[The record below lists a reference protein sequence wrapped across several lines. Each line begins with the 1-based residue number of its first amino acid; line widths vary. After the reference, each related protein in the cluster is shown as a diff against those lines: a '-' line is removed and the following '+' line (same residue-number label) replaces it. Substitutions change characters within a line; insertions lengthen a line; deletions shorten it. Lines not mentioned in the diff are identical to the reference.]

1 MLNDIA
7 FCKVILFSQVLGI
20 SQLLRRKECCLD
32 KNAQISMHM
41 DLEGA
46 KWYMQGFGIGD
57 HCGLDPCARVRTKW
71 PRSCR
76 PRQRPLPGF
85 GYHVEVLA
93 AKSTSKL
100 NQLGLI
106 KIGAARTNLTVREAA
121 RTKGEAVSSFQVF
134 PFAHVRQL
142 LCSESVYQEASV
154 LWRYRSAGQVT
165 AGQAG
170 VRILISIEPSWLL
183 SGMILV
189 CLSG

>member
-106 KIGAARTNLTVREAA
+106 KIARERPGQISRSGKLREQ
-121 RTKGEAVSSFQVF
+121 KGKLYPPFKFSRLLMFASFFV
-134 PFAHVRQL
+134 AKVCIRKHRCCGDIDQL
-142 LCSESVYQEASV
+142 VK
-154 LWRYRSAGQVT
+154 
-165 AGQAG
+165 
-170 VRILISIEPSWLL
+170 
-183 SGMILV
+183 
-189 CLSG
+189 